1 MTAPALLIAQT
12 EVRRRLTRRRALRLA
27 APLLLLA
34 YLTVIF
40 FSFDLPGIA
49 ARMRPENAAVLLGD
63 FWSFKTHVTL
73 DRRKPGLEVAIEG
86 EAKGRYAPGQLPGW
100 VQDGAEPRIDL
111 PDGSRITYTGTG
123 ARIERAGFGAITVS
137 RDGRRISVTLPE
149 GAASPDWLSASP
161 TRVDLRGPWWRFS
174 MTPARTETLRYEPG
188 WELFFFDLQS
198 RFHGK
203 SAGELAA
210 LALWQPRL
218 EPERSNLAAMATDIW
233 QNRMW
238 RHGDVAWALGETVL
252 MAFLGTFGAA
262 LIAFPLAFLAASN
275 FAPARAIRLGL
286 RRIFDLFRGIDGLI
300 WTVIL
305 SRAFGPGPLTGAL
318 AILLT
323 DTGTFGKTFSE
334 ALENIDENQREG
346 IAATGASPLA
356 QARFGVVPQ
365 VAPVILSQVLYYLES
380 NTRSATIIGALVGG
394 GIGLL
399 LTQAIQTQ
407 KDWEEV
413 SYYIVLITLMVMAMD
428 SLSGWLRTR
437 FIKG

>member
-1 MTAPALLIAQT
+1 MNAPALLIAET
-12 EVRRRLTRRRALRLA
+12 EIRRSLGRRRAVMLA

-49 ARMRPENAAVLLGD
+49 ARIRPDNAATLLGD
-63 FWSFKTHVTL
+63 FWSYKTHVTL
-73 DRRKPGLEVAIEG
+73 DSRKPGLEVAIEG
-86 EAKGRYAPGQLPGW
+86 EAKGRYAPAQFPSW
-100 VQDGAEPRIDL
+100 VQDGATPVVDL
-111 PDGSRITYTGTG
+111 PGGGRVIYTATG
-123 ARIERAGFGAITVS
+123 ARIERPGFGLIEVTRS
-137 RDGRRISVTLPE
+137 GRRIEVRLPE
-149 GAASPDWLSASP
+149 GAAPPDWLSASS
-161 TRVDLRGPWWRFS
+161 TRVDIRGPWWRFS
-174 MTPARTETLRYEPG
+174 MTPQRTETFRYQPG

-198 RFHGK
+198 PFHGR
-203 SAGELAA
+203 GPDELAA
-210 LALWQPRL
+210 LALWEPRL
-218 EPERSNLAAMATDIW
+218 DPARANLAGMLHDVWT
-233 QNRMW
+233 NRMW
-238 RHGDVAWALGETVL
+238 RHGDVVWALGETVL

-262 LIAFPLAFLAASN
+262 LIAVPLAFLAAAN
-275 FAPARAIRLGL
+275 FAPGRAVRFGL
-286 RRIFDLFRGIDGLI
+286 RRLFDLFRGIDGLI

-318 AILLT
+318 AILMT

-334 ALENIDENQREG
+334 ALENIDEKQREG
-346 IAATGASPLA
+346 IASTGATTTL
-356 QARFGVVPQ
+356 QARFGVGPQ

-380 NTRSATIIGALVGG
+380 NTRSATVIGALVGG

-413 SYYIVLITLMVMAMD
+413 SYYIVLIILMVMAMD